1 MKTFLEHV
9 AGDIITKHGT
19 NLSRIAVVFPNKR
32 ASLFLNEYLARYA
45 GRPLWSPAYMTISE
59 LFLNH
64 SDIRIGDSIKLVS
77 DLHKCFTACTGRSE
91 TLDHFYGW
99 GELLLSDFDDIDKN
113 MADASKV
120 FMNVHHLY
128 ELDDLSYLD
137 DSQVEIIR
145 KFFHNFS
152 RENTTELK
160 QRFLELWNHMYDIYS
175 SFNDLL
181 LKQGLGY
188 EGAVFRRMVTDETIT
203 FEYDT
208 YIFVG
213 FNLLNRVEQKLFTRL
228 KKKGRALFY
237 WDFDHYYM
245 PDKSH
250 SVLHNEAGHY
260 ISSFLSSFPNE
271 LDIRDSSIYDNF
283 SKPKA
288 ITYISARTE
297 DIQARYVST
306 WLRESGRIA
315 AGRRTAIVLCNEGLL
330 QTVVHSIPDSANS
343 VNITTG
349 YPLIQSPISSLI
361 RMLIAL
367 KTTGYVAH
375 SDKYR
380 LNSVNAVLNHPYM
393 RYISPDYRQL
403 YRKLNIESKVYYPD
417 SSLLAS
423 DDGTKLLFS
432 NLTEEEGPS
441 LTFKLSKWLMRVTE
455 LIARNAAECNDQ
467 FFHEAIF
474 RTYTILNRMTSLA
487 GDGDLDVDIITF
499 QRLLNQLIRAT
510 SVPFHGEPISGI
522 QIMGVLETRNID
534 FDHLLILSANEGNM
548 PKGVNDTSFIPYN
561 IRKAHGLTT
570 IDNKV
575 AIYSYYFYR
584 LLQRANDV
592 TIIYNSAT
600 ENGSTGEMSRF
611 MLQILVE
618 SGHTI
623 ARRSLQAG
631 QNMVSFPRIE
641 VRKTPRVMDIL
652 LSRFDKCR
660 HHSNTDM
667 PLLTPTAINRYMRCP
682 KQFYYNYVCGIRE
695 PDMTD
700 EDKIDNRIFGNIFH
714 SASQKIYER
723 LTARGPH
730 IHANDIQK
738 LLDSRTVIASVVDEA
753 FREELFKLPP
763 DSPFRPEYDGLQI
776 INREVI
782 ITYVRKLLLTD
793 LRLAPFEIIGL
804 EVDTKEEMT
813 IQTDDLSFKTTIGGR
828 IDRLDCIN
836 DGEGQRIRV
845 IDYKTGGRLIPPL
858 SIIDDVF
865 DSSKIHSNHSDYYLQ
880 AMLYSGI
887 VRHTDKY
894 NPRRIPV
901 SPALL
906 FIQRASGDNYDPTLC
921 FGHEKIT
928 DIEKFK
934 PEFDVMLR
942 TKVNE
947 IFSSAIPFRPTQN
960 DEICRTC
967 PYIRLCG
974 K

>member
-19 NLSRIAVVFPNKR
+19 NLSRMAVVFPNKR

-59 LFLNH
+59 LFQNH
-64 SDIRIGDSIKLVS
+64 SKIRIGDSIKLVS

-137 DSQVEIIR
+137 DGQVEIIR

-160 QRFLELWNHMYDIYS
+160 RRFLELWNHMYDIYCR
-175 SFNDLL
+175 FNDLL

-188 EGAVFRRMVTDETIT
+188 EGAISRRMVTDETIT

-208 YIFVG
+208 YVFVG

-228 KKKGRALFY
+228 KKDGRALFY

-245 PDKSH
+245 PNKSH
-250 SVLHNEAGHY
+250 PALHNEAGHY

-271 LDIRDSSIYDNF
+271 LDIRDSSIYANF

-288 ITYISARTE
+288 ITYVSARTE

-306 WLRESGRIA
+306 WLRECDRIA
-315 AGRRTAIVLCNEGLL
+315 AGRRTAVVLCNEGLL

-361 RMLIAL
+361 RLLIAL

-393 RYISPDYRQL
+393 RYISPDYGQL

-423 DDGTKLLFS
+423 DDGTKLLFA
-432 NLTEEEGPS
+432 NLTAEEGQS
-441 LTFKLSKWLMRVTE
+441 LTFKLSRWLMKVTE

-474 RTYTILNRMTSLA
+474 RTYTILNRVTSLA
-487 GDGDLDVDIITF
+487 ENGDLDVDIITF

-592 TIIYNSAT
+592 TIVYNSAT

-618 SGHTI
+618 SGHNI

-641 VRKTPRVMDIL
+641 VLKTPRVMDIL

-695 PDMTD
+695 PDTTD

-723 LTARGPH
+723 LTARGSH

-738 LLDSRTVIASVVDEA
+738 LLDSRTAIASVVDEA
-753 FREELFKLPP
+753 FREELFRLPP
-763 DSPFRPEYDGLQI
+763 NSRFRPEYDGLQI

-793 LRLAPFEIIGL
+793 LRLTPFEIIGL
-804 EVDTKEEMT
+804 EVDTKEDMT
-813 IQTDDLSFKTTIGGR
+813 IQADDLSFKTTIGGR

-845 IDYKTGGRLIPPL
+845 IDYKTGGRLMPSL

-928 DIEKFK
+928 DIENFK
-934 PEFDVMLR
+934 PEFDAMLQ

-947 IFSSAIPFRPTQN
+947 IFSSTIPFRPTQN